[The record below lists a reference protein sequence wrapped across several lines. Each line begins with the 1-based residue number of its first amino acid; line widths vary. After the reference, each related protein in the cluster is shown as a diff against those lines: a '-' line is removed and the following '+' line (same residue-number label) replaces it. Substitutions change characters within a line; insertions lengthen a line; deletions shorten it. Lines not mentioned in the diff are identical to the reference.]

1 MPRDCTARSH
11 IHESDLAALHERRA
25 QPQGTQGAITE
36 SVFQRELKRLEDE
49 FQADIEKLR
58 SAPHSYRYWRPTADD
73 WRRLAICQAMYAH
86 ESDRAE
92 SALLAPLPKKS
103 RGRPKADMW
112 SRAHFVYS
120 ARALIAKQQGIPARD
135 VSQKAASE
143 KAAALI
149 EMAARH
155 GDWRGHV
162 PSAGTIEE
170 AWADLHID
178 EWDEDGE
185 PKSPEFPTWM
195 GTRFDIH
202 DHLSTIERA
211 ADRLGLQNQLPV
223 DLNDFLGWASGR
235 IDNCDRFSPVPQ
247 NWAEYH
253 ERVAELVPDEQEWYR
268 LLMDEYLRL
277 PS

>member
-1 MPRDCTARSH
+1 M
-11 IHESDLAALHERRA
+11 AALHKRRA
-25 QPQGTQGAITE
+25 QPQGTHGAITE

-120 ARALIAKQQGIPARD
+120 ARALIAKQQGISARD
-135 VSQKAASE
+135 VPQKAASE

-149 EMAARH
+149 AMAARN
-155 GDWRGHV
+155 GDWLGCV
-162 PSAGTIEE
+162 PSAATIEE
-170 AWADLHID
+170 AWASLHID
-178 EWDEDGE
+178 EYDEDGE
-185 PKSPEFPTWM
+185 PKSPEFPAWM
-195 GTRFDIH
+195 RTRFDIH
-202 DHLSTIERA
+202 DHLSAIERA
-211 ADRLGLQNQLPV
+211 ADRLGLQNQLPADV
-223 DLNDFLGWASGR
+223 NDFLSWADGR
-235 IDNCDRFSPVPQ
+235 IHSSERFASMPRS
-247 NWAEYH
+247 WADYH
-253 ERVAELVPDEQEWYR
+253 QQLAELPSKTQEKYR
-268 LLMDEYLRL
+268 TAMDDYLKL
-277 PS
+277 GS